1 MVIWYLPMKIKT
13 FEYTENYCEENIW
26 HLCQHPDLSDF
37 SKKVLIISNR
47 SKNCPFL
54 QQKSSIDQQAVW
66 WDYHVILLASKSG
79 INLVYDFD
87 STLALPSS
95 LSDYLRLTFDEK
107 TNWRVSDF
115 PGFKSIEASVYVQ
128 TFFSDRSH
136 MKDPEGNWI
145 FSPPHWPHIESE
157 EKLSLSTL
165 LDFTETSQERI
176 YSLLEMEDFGKVF

>member
-1 MVIWYLPMKIKT
+1 MVILLLKMKIET

-26 HLCQHPDLSDF
+26 HLCQHPDLTDF
-37 SKKVLIISNR
+37 TKKVLIVSNK

-54 QQKSSIDQQAVW
+54 HQKSSIDQQAVW

-95 LSDYLRLTFDEK
+95 LSDYLGLTFDEK
-107 TNWRVSDF
+107 TNWKASDF
-115 PGFKSIEASVYVQ
+115 PTFKWIDAVVYTQ

-136 MKDPEGNWI
+136 MKDSEGNWI
-145 FSPPHWPHIESE
+145 FSPPHWPHIESA
-157 EKLSLSTL
+157 EKLALSTL
-165 LDFTETSQERI
+165 LDFTETSQQRI
-176 YSLLEMEDFGKVF
+176 YSLEEMENFGNVI